1 MPEFQ
6 FAKAAGRLWRIDW
19 YFEGNGRKVALEV
32 EGGVFT
38 GGRHTRAT
46 GFMGD
51 MEKYNAMAARGIL
64 LLRTTPDQLLTNQT
78 IELLQQAIYGQ
89 H

>member
-1 MPEFQ
+1 M
-6 FAKAAGRLWRIDW
+6 WRIDW
-19 YFEGNGRKVALEV
+19 YFEANDRKVALEV

-51 MEKYNAMAARGIL
+51 MEKYNAMAVRGIL
-64 LLRTTPDQLLTNQT
+64 LLRTTPDKLLTTQT
-78 IELLQQAIYGQ
+78 IELVKQALYGQ
-89 H
+89 F